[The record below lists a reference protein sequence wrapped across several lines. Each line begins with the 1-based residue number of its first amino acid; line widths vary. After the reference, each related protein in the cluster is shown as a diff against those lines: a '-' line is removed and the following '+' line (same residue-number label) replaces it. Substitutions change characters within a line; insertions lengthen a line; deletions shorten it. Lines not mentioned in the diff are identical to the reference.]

1 MKNLKL
7 TILFGFACSLL
18 FLPFS
23 AIAQDDVEEVVVT
36 GTRIV
41 DPNVTSSSQIT
52 SIDGEELLVRGITRV
67 EDYLNDLPQIS
78 PGQSITNS
86 NGASGTATAN
96 LRNLGCSRTL
106 VLMNGRR
113 MVSGTTGGGNCA
125 DLNTIPTLL
134 LDLSLIHI

>member
-67 EDYLNDLPQIS
+67 EDCLLYTS
-78 PGQSITNS
+78 PSPRDT
-86 NGASGTATAN
+86 
-96 LRNLGCSRTL
+96 
-106 VLMNGRR
+106 
-113 MVSGTTGGGNCA
+113 
-125 DLNTIPTLL
+125 
-134 LDLSLIHI
+134 DLSRMPSSA

>member
-1 MKNLKL
+1 MKINKL
-7 TILFGFACSLL
+7 TLLFGLVFSFAAI
-18 FLPFS
+18 PFS
-23 AIAQDDVEEVVVT
+23 ALAQDDVEEVVVT
-36 GTRIV
+36 GTRIA

-96 LRNLGCSRTL
+96 LRT
-106 VLMNGRR
+106 
-113 MVSGTTGGGNCA
+113 
-125 DLNTIPTLL
+125 
-134 LDLSLIHI
+134 

>member
-1 MKNLKL
+1 MKINKL
-7 TILFGFACSLL
+7 TMLFGLVFSFAAIP
-18 FLPFS
+18 FL
-23 AIAQDDVEEVVVT
+23 ALAQDDVEEVVVT
-36 GTRIV
+36 GTRIA

-113 MVSGTTGGGNCA
+113 MVSGTT
-125 DLNTIPTLL
+125 
-134 LDLSLIHI
+134 LSLIHI

>member
-1 MKNLKL
+1 MIDKYFLKGEYMKNLKL

-52 SIDGEELLVRGITRV
+52 SIEGEELLVRGITRV
-67 EDYLNDLPQIS
+67 EEYLNAVSYTHLTLP
-78 PGQSITNS
+78 
-86 NGASGTATAN
+86 
-96 LRNLGCSRTL
+96 
-106 VLMNGRR
+106 
-113 MVSGTTGGGNCA
+113 
-125 DLNTIPTLL
+125 TIY
-134 LDLSLIHI
+134 SV